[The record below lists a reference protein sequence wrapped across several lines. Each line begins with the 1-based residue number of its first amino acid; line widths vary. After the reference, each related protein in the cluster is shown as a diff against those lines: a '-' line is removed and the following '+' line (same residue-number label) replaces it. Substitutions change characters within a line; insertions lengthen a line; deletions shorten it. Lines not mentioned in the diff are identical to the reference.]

1 MTNAQ
6 NKTNVPEKSVTY
18 QELERK
24 LKENIY
30 DQDKAIDALIQ
41 YMTIYFAKLNDTT
54 KPIASFLF
62 TGPSG
67 VGKTELAKVLAR
79 ELGFEYKKI
88 DMSEFAQEH
97 TVHTLIGAPPSY
109 VGYNQP
115 TILEGLSDKKT
126 VLLLD
131 EVEKAHPEVHRLFL
145 QVMDNATITLSNNKK
160 INLSNTILLMTAN
173 IGVVTSKSMGLNE
186 SKSFLTV
193 NKEEV
198 KKVFPPE
205 FLGRLNGIIEFNKL
219 ENSTVAKIVGK
230 FIREFNTKLDSVHKA
245 HIEMSTKAVNHLI
258 DIGYS
263 SFFGARTIKN
273 ALNQSVFLKVARMV
287 CDQNNI
293 SKFSVDYNSEL
304 TFDVDYHKEEPK
316 VEEKV
321 TQKEIADSFPEVDY
335 ERSTEQVKEETKDQ
349 ATNKTHKET
358 IVLFTNEGM
367 LYLKPVLKDQQMIK
381 DINEFVTEHEMK
393 YINPNRWYI
402 EMNKFTQS
410 MFTELA
416 FYTDRANIQL
426 KCDAVHM
433 NKMNEIWNK
442 SLKEPIYQPV
452 VNFYHRNQSN
462 IELCLIVATV
472 VSVMKF
478 LWRS

>member
-1 MTNAQ
+1 
-6 NKTNVPEKSVTY
+6 
-18 QELERK
+18 
-24 LKENIY
+24 
-30 DQDKAIDALIQ
+30 
-41 YMTIYFAKLNDTT
+41 
-54 KPIASFLF
+54 
-62 TGPSG
+62 
-67 VGKTELAKVLAR
+67 
-79 ELGFEYKKI
+79 
-88 DMSEFAQEH
+88 
-97 TVHTLIGAPPSY
+97 
-109 VGYNQP
+109 
-115 TILEGLSDKKT
+115 
-126 VLLLD
+126 
-131 EVEKAHPEVHRLFL
+131 
-145 QVMDNATITLSNNKK
+145 MDNATITLSNNKK

-316 VEEKV
+316 VEEKL

-335 ERSTEQVKEETKDQ
+335 DRSTEQVKEEIKDQ
-349 ATNKTHKET
+349 TT
-358 IVLFTNEGM
+358 V
-367 LYLKPVLKDQQMIK
+367 
-381 DINEFVTEHEMK
+381 
-393 YINPNRWYI
+393 
-402 EMNKFTQS
+402 KFTKKLLFFS
-410 MFTELA
+410 RMKECFT
-416 FYTDRANIQL
+416 
-426 KCDAVHM
+426 
-433 NKMNEIWNK
+433 
-442 SLKEPIYQPV
+442 
-452 VNFYHRNQSN
+452 
-462 IELCLIVATV
+462 
-472 VSVMKF
+472 
-478 LWRS
+478 